1 MLVHHS
7 DAGIQGV
14 TRRVELNFGA
24 TDFNDPV
31 ILAIEASENIR
42 QG

>member
-7 DAGIQGV
+7 DAGIQGI
-14 TRRVELNFGA
+14 TRRVELNLGA
-24 TDFNDPV
+24 TDFNDSIV
-31 ILAIEASENIR
+31 LAIEASENIG